1 MGGAVDRKESERV
14 TKDYEVGVLRCDFF
28 SSLTL
33 LLLLLLLL
41 LLWICCVR
49 DVIRTRLFYY
59 RSEKKL
65 TTTTTTTTG
74 FSSVSLL
81 PRIDVMPTG
90 LLQRARRLETNREL
104 HGRREQVLRFSHLIL
119 RVRMGRILPLRAPVQ
134 MGNVERI
141 NHQTRTLFGIKIERE
156 KRR

>member
-1 MGGAVDRKESERV
+1 MKHMGGAVDRKESERV

-41 LLWICCVR
+41 LWICCVR

-65 TTTTTTTTG
+65 TTTTMTG

-81 PRIDVMPTG
+81 PRIYVMPTG

>member
-1 MGGAVDRKESERV
+1 MDRKESERV

-28 SSLTL
+28 SSLKTL

-65 TTTTTTTTG
+65 TTTTG

-81 PRIDVMPTG
+81 PRIYYVMPTG